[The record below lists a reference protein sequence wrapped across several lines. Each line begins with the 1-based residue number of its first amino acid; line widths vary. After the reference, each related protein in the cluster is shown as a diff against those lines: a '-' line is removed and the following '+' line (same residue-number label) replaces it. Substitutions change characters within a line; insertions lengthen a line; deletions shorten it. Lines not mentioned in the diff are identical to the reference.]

1 MARTRGTKAE
11 HSVNIRRN
19 IRKVLSTT
27 LLAALVAVPPFTATA
42 APDDSTPDDERPVEA
57 PTETPTETSSDG
69 SFAVQPSGPDGPGGR
84 DYFIYTLDP
93 GQLFGDTV
101 GISNLGS
108 EPVTYAL
115 YATDAFN
122 TRETADFAL
131 LREEEPPT
139 DVGSWI
145 DLGVSQVTVDPG
157 TRVDVP
163 FSIEVPDDAT
173 PGDHAGA
180 IVAQAIPDASAD
192 EDGVAVE
199 VRLRIGARVYVRVS
213 GTLAPSLTVEQFR
226 MGYDAPLNPLGTAPV
241 TVDYTVTNTGNTRI
255 TADAT
260 LVIEGVL
267 GLEAGEAA
275 PRRLP
280 ELLPGSSIQISETV
294 GDVRPLVRLT
304 ADLRLEAPLD
314 GVEVERSVSTWAI
327 PWIVVIVVVALMG
340 LLVWRVIQRFR
351 QRGRAD
357 ENSAEAEEVMV

>member
-1 MARTRGTKAE
+1 MRT
-11 HSVNIRRN
+11 RRN
-19 IRKVLSTT
+19 IREVLGAT
-27 LLAALVAVPPFTATA
+27 LLAALVAVAVPPSSASA

-57 PTETPTETSSDG
+57 PTETSADG

-108 EPVTYAL
+108 RPVTYAL

-131 LREEEPPT
+131 LREEETPV

-163 FSIEVPDDAT
+163 FSVDVPDDAT

-180 IVAQAIPDASAD
+180 IVAQEIPDASID
-192 EDGVAVE
+192 EDGVAVD
-199 VRLRIGARVYVRVS
+199 VRLRIGARVYVRVGGALS
-213 GTLAPSLTVEQFR
+213 PSLTVEQFQID
-226 MGYDAPLNPLGTAPV
+226 YDTPLNPFGTAPV

-260 LVIEGVL
+260 LVIEGAL
-267 GLEAGEAA
+267 GREAGEAA

-294 GDVRPLVRLT
+294 ERVRPLFRLD
-304 ADLRLEAPLD
+304 ANLRLEAPID

-327 PWIVVIVVVALMG
+327 PWILVIVVVALLG
-340 LLVWRVIQRFR
+340 FLVWRMIQRFR
-351 QRGRAD
+351 PPGGAD
-357 ENSAEAEEVMV
+357 EESAEAEEVMV